1 MRQKQGN
8 RGTIYKAGIAM
19 VNQSYWN
26 RLNLVHDL
34 AEEATGVPF
43 DDFIELCEGNKAF
56 ASLYFGWKL
65 WRVLGRAKYDN
76 AYKRKIELLQKKR
89 PLKFESLTKLSELIY
104 RERSADAELK
114 AQLIALVG

>member
-1 MRQKQGN
+1 MFRVLDIQVKIVLQAAN
-8 RGTIYKAGIAM
+8 FRIWILNCRSKTM
-19 VNQSYWN
+19 PNQSYWN

-43 DDFIELCEGNKAF
+43 DDFIELCEGNKAV
-56 ASLYFGWKL
+56 AALYFGWAL

-76 AYKRKIELLQKKR
+76 AYKRKIGLLQKKR

-104 RERSADAELK
+104 R
-114 AQLIALVG
+114 